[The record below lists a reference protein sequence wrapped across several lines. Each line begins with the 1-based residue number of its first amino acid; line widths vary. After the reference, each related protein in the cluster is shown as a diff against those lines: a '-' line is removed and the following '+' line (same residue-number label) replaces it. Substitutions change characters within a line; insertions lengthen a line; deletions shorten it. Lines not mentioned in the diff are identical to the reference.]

1 MEPKRQQQNQSQKPH
16 LRTNAFLRYTSM
28 CTQMA
33 ITILIGVWGGRK
45 LDEKF
50 PRDFPLFT
58 LVCAIVSVV
67 VAIYFVI
74 KDLLKK

>member
-1 MEPKRQQQNQSQKPH
+1 MEPRKTPKQSQKPH

-33 ITILIGVWGGRK
+33 IIILIGVWGGKK

-50 PRDFPLFT
+50 PREFPLFT
-58 LVCAIVSVV
+58 LLCAIASVFI
-67 VAIYFVI
+67 AIYLVI

>member
-1 MEPKRQQQNQSQKPH
+1 
-16 LRTNAFLRYTSM
+16 M

-58 LVCAIVSVV
+58 LICAIVSVV